1 MRSSDWRMYE
11 LPGKHHRSPL
21 RAVRRR
27 ILYEQ
32 GGQLR
37 AMPLSDCSSKQRGEL
52 HTSNRRVPF
61 SVCGCFQ
68 VTKANTATG
77 ATAVISTKASRA
89 SL

>member
-52 HTSNRRVPF
+52 HTSNRRV
-61 SVCGCFQ
+61 
-68 VTKANTATG
+68 TKANTATG